1 MPTRTDD
8 QPIFRLPPF
17 RVRKVSVAMS
27 ETMNWGMTSFGIP
40 AVWSKSRGEGVKVA
54 VLDTGAALNHP
65 DLRDQVDEAKDFSK
79 SDNGP
84 EDSNGHGTHCAGIVA
99 AIDDGRGVIG
109 VAPRARLLIGKVLG
123 NDGSGKA
130 SNIARGIRWA
140 AESGAHI
147 ISMSFGSSSADKS
160 IASACRYAASK
171 GSLLIAAAGNEGPYE
186 NTVGYPGG
194 FPETLCVAAI
204 DHARKLA
211 RYSSIG
217 SRVDLAAP
225 GSDVLSCYPPR
236 GYATLSGTSQ
246 ATPFVS
252 GVVALM
258 IGRQLKTGS
267 RTVTTAE
274 QLKIA
279 VRKTCIDVGKVGHD
293 TGYGWGLVN
302 PADLVG

>member
-1 MPTRTDD
+1 MPVRDSD

-17 RVRKVSVAMS
+17 RVQRVSVTMA
-27 ETMNWGMTSFGIP
+27 ETMDWGITSFGVP
-40 AVWSKSRGEGVKVA
+40 AIWSKSRGEGVRVA

-65 DLRDQVDEAKDFSK
+65 DLRDQIDEAKDFSK

-99 AIDDGRGVIG
+99 AIDDGQGVIG
-109 VAPRARLLIGKVLG
+109 VAPRSRLMIGKVLG

-140 AESGAHI
+140 ADSGAHI
-147 ISMSFGSSSADKS
+147 ISMSFGSSVADKA
-160 IASACRYAASK
+160 IANACRYAASK
-171 GSLLIAAAGNEGPYE
+171 GVLLIAAAGNEGPYD

-194 FPETLCVAAI
+194 FPDTLCVAAI

-211 RYSSIG
+211 KYSSRG
-217 SRVDLAAP
+217 DQVDLAGP
-225 GSDVLSCYPPR
+225 GTDVLSCYPPR
-236 GYATLSGTSQ
+236 GYAKLSGTSQ
-246 ATPFVS
+246 ATPFVA

-258 IGRQLKTGS
+258 VGRQLKSGV
-267 RTVTTAE
+267 RTVTTAD
-274 QLKIA
+274 QLKVA
-279 VRKTCIDVGKVGHD
+279 VRKTCIDVGKGGHD
-293 TGYGWGLVN
+293 KGYGWGLVN